1 MMAGNS
7 RLDAVKTLLGDEDK
21 RKVRENWEVILSDK
35 SLTPETQ
42 SPDFEGRFY
51 DLLIAEMENGYRRK
65 EALQREKRKKTGR
78 SSGYIPPQMPISPD
92 IGRFLFACFKWH
104 GFNPNQTAAKV
115 EQKGLEDLAEAF
127 GFKIDVNE
135 NERQFM
141 LDDVRAE
148 IIDKEESRAYNL
160 RV

>member
-1 MMAGNS
+1 
-7 RLDAVKTLLGDEDK
+7 
-21 RKVRENWEVILSDK
+21 
-35 SLTPETQ
+35 
-42 SPDFEGRFY
+42 
-51 DLLIAEMENGYRRK
+51 
-65 EALQREKRKKTGR
+65 
-78 SSGYIPPQMPISPD
+78 MPISPD
-92 IGRFLFACFKWH
+92 IGGFLFACFKWH